1 MHVNVKPKL
10 VALPEDLGSI
20 VQTYKS
26 AHSSLQLQFQEIQSP
41 LPASVGTAFMLC
53 IDILVGK
60 TSIHIKLKQNKNT
73 TLHFPKLKDLARV
86 LGDSNF

>member
-1 MHVNVKPKL
+1 MGLETLVVRVL

-60 TSIHIKLKQNKNT
+60 TEPSKKVVG
-73 TLHFPKLKDLARV
+73 ARN
-86 LGDSNF
+86 G